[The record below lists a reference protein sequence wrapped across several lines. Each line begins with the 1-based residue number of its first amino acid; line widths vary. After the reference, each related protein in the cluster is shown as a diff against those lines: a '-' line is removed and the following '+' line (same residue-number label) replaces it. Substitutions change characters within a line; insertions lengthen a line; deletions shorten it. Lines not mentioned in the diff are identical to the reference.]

1 MKEKLLTLLDGQQLR
16 DLVCKYYPDNDQIY
30 ANYNK
35 QLRAGRFVV
44 PVAGVQGSGKSTLL
58 NAIAF
63 DVPVL
68 PIDADETTCVPVEI
82 VWSSNPIPLATA
94 YYADGHSTVLPCTEE
109 GLRDIVHHERNPGNV
124 QQVAR
129 VVLESNRELFRH
141 GLVLVDLPGTG
152 SLTSANMQTT
162 QNYLKE
168 AVGVAFMLR
177 TVPPITRSEATFIAL
192 QWASLQT
199 AFFVQN
205 RWNDETNDEAS
216 AGHDHNTKIL
226 QDIARKARISLEGE
240 PTIFVVNGYDALRS
254 AFNQDSR
261 LAEDSGLID
270 LTKTL
275 GKFSENWGINLS
287 INIRN
292 ALLQDLAAV
301 EQQREKRLSEASL
314 DEGKLLQQIAD
325 DELRFERYLL
335 DIDQR
340 ASTIRQDYQDFQLRQ
355 RQQLRSWATSKSGE
369 LRNLMRT
376 KMRAG
381 IVDGK
386 RLARALA
393 DEQSIATDDIFVR
406 VQEDVLTLID
416 QLRSDLE
423 DLNGWNAVKPDA
435 RFTVDK
441 EEALKWESA
450 AGKVAGIT
458 GGLGGMVGG
467 AKAGAVIGTFL
478 GGPGIG
484 TTIGVV
490 IGGLIGG
497 LLGSLGGGWLGGK
510 TRSAVIEQ
518 RIKSVEAEVFDA
530 IDQYVNF
537 ISSTLRKSIDDFCA
551 EIDNVLKNWRNDQI
565 ASFEAERGRT
575 RKDSQQTQAEKDQMI
590 IGLQKEQKALQE
602 LAGQLKELRA

>member
-314 DEGKLLQQIAD
+314 DEGKLRQQIAD

-355 RQQLRSWATSKSGE
+355 RLQLRSWATSKSGE

-406 VQEDVLTLID
+406 AQEDVLTLQD

-423 DLNGWNAVKPDA
+423 GLNGWNAVKPDA

-441 EEALKWESA
+441 EEATKWESVADKA
-450 AGKVAGIT
+450 AGAF
-458 GGLGGMVGG
+458 GGVGG
-467 AKAGAVIGTFL
+467 FWAGVQAGTFVGTP
-478 GGPGIG
+478 GGPVSVLIG
-484 TTIGVV
+484 AA
-490 IGGLIGG
+490 IGG
-497 LLGSLGGGWLGGK
+497 LLGGCAGSWLGSWLGGK
-510 TRSAVIEQ
+510 GRSAVNGQ
-518 RIKSVEAEVFDA
+518 RIKAVEPEVFDA
-530 IDQYVNF
+530 IDQYVNY

-551 EIDNVLKNWRNDQI
+551 VIDNVLKNWRNDQI

-575 RKDSQQTQAEKDQMI
+575 RKDSQQTQTEKDQMI
-590 IGLQKEQKALQE
+590 IGLQKEQKSLQE